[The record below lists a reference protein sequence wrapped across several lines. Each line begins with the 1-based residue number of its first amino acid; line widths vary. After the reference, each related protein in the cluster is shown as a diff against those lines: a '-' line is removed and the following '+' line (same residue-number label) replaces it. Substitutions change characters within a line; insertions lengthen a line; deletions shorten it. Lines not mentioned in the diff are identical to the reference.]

1 MLGGIYVNYQD
12 IKKGKFQFNYDK
24 DKVVFDLPLVNKDKE
39 LIVILE
45 SYAKKIGLDVSK
57 LRELVP
63 LIFWNMAP
71 LHKEPFS
78 NLCWSLGIL
87 HYEMLNK

>member
-12 IKKGKFQFNYDK
+12 IKKGKFDFSYKNE
-24 DKVVFDLPLVNKDKE
+24 KVIFSLPFISDSDE
-39 LIVILE
+39 LILLLE
-45 SYAKKIGLDVSK
+45 SFAGNVGLDVYK
-57 LRELVP
+57 IKQLVP

-78 NLCWSLGIL
+78 NLCWTLGIL
-87 HYEMLNK
+87 HYEILNQ